1 MLLRLKSVSHVVA
14 RMIELDA
21 LFPLHGTSLDPT
33 STRMVLHNQL
43 LLTALITKLTT
54 RKPKNPIHQSR
65 GRSGSSMA
73 DLDLKAGQAYFLSHL
88 IFLLLHSEQLFTTLR
103 LVACGFFSFLPRL
116 CTSSSSSSYTLAPSP
131 RSTSE
136 DMDKR
141 WFEPGSSLS
150 P

>member
-73 DLDLKAGQAYFLSHL
+73 DLEGGASLLLITLDLPPPTLRTTIHDPPSRRMR
-88 IFLLLHSEQLFTTLR
+88 FLLLPPKTMHLILI
-103 LVACGFFSFLPRL
+103 LVIHARAISQIDVGG
-116 CTSSSSSSYTLAPSP
+116 Y
-131 RSTSE
+131 
-136 DMDKR
+136 
-141 WFEPGSSLS
+141 G
-150 P
+150 